1 MGWIRDRMEEI
12 EPPVQ
17 SFMELAQRLRKARS
31 WPRAERIKET
41 SLATYLGK
49 FDSGE
54 ALEWLEQRP
63 GALQALGEILDMT
76 QEEVD
81 EQLVQLQPPKAAGG
95 PRVRLRD
102 VPTRPMD
109 LRRDSLPP
117 GIPSQVRDV
126 GAWPLWWQAPI
137 GSGRTLAGQWLEARG
152 QVVFL
157 QAQNWAEAERQLP
170 EQGAVYIELGS
181 AEGVPFEASWPA
193 GLKICVATEA
203 PPPRPQE
210 PETERGLR
218 TLREFS
224 EGHSPRKHS
233 TSPWLVVS
241 SPEVSSWLRD
251 LVRWV
256 EERITADGFDGAECL
271 RWLETPEI
279 LARVDTPGTALGLI
293 GLFAT
298 FGRKGDATVLTKAR
312 GPGELARLF
321 LRMRLQQSEGVEL
334 SLEVLWKRLQHVG
347 RRLLLESETSGSD
360 ARSLDAWH
368 SLVHM
373 RPDDADLEWLKELER
388 QGLKLDRAS
397 LEKLQGR
404 LPQEAFRVVR
414 TLRELGLLGERCPQQ
429 WAFQPSWVLAGL
441 IEQAI
446 LETLEQGPLAWGGVL
461 LRQEH
466 AAAVF
471 DALLERCR
479 SGDFTLVRGVLREPD
494 LRSPAWVAALEA
506 SFRVLGLVVLEG
518 KAVPDELRLS
528 VLRLQRALVVP
539 DSGGLPRPR
548 IAYELASARD
558 SLLVDHRVWYG
569 ALLALSESLQPGA
582 DLAIESWCAKPSADA
597 LRWLLY
603 MASYRSTHERRMPEE
618 WLLPLLLL
626 GGRLTD
632 RLGPLTPPSVAA
644 PLLLQPERLLR
655 FIQQQNLSLSQL
667 NQAVSWHALGT
678 LLPEY
683 ARRRGVDWAQC
694 ARDVWAAWL
703 SSSALELPPFLQP
716 DEAHA
721 AIFWK
726 FLPPRAVEALADKR
740 HRHLLGEKDA
750 CRFFQQEHW
759 DAFMRV
765 WLAQAEPWGVG
776 TLHALWQRIPLEH
789 VRQALRA
796 GKPDSHDHATRKEL
810 WQRMPEV
817 FCEEIDGLFRQGQWD
832 KGLTQVWGAPPSYI
846 PRLLASAKAALEH
859 RGSPPPS
866 SVVQWLHQM
875 IAQRAPDW
883 SKAWTLLEY
892 LIPPAPVSL

>member
-1 MGWIRDRMEEI
+1 MGWIRDRMEEL
-12 EPPVQ
+12 EPPVH
-17 SFMELAQRLRKARS
+17 SFMELAQRLRKASS
-31 WPRAERIKET
+31 WPPGERIKET

-49 FDSGE
+49 FDAGE

-76 QEEVD
+76 QEEAG
-81 EQLVQLQPPKAAGG
+81 EQLFQLQPPRAAGG
-95 PRVRLRD
+95 LRVRLRD

-109 LRRDSLPP
+109 LRRDPLPP
-117 GIPSQVRDV
+117 GTPPEVRDS
-126 GAWPLWWQAPI
+126 ASWPLWWQAPI
-137 GSGRTLAGQWLEARG
+137 GSGRTLTGQWLEARG
-152 QVVFL
+152 QAVFL
-157 QAQNWAEAERQLP
+157 QAQTWAEAEHQLP
-170 EQGAVYIELGS
+170 EEGAVYIELGS
-181 AEGVPFEASWPA
+181 AEGVPSHASWPF
-193 GLKICVATEA
+193 GLKICVATES

-210 PETERGLR
+210 LEPERGLR
-218 TLREFS
+218 SLRELS
-224 EGHSPRKHS
+224 EGQAPRRHPS
-233 TSPWLVVS
+233 SPWRVVS
-241 SPEVSSWLRD
+241 NPEVGSWLRD

-256 EERITADGFDGAECL
+256 EERVTADGFDGAECL
-271 RWLETPEI
+271 RWLEIPEI
-279 LARVDTPGTALGLI
+279 LARIDTPGTALGLI

-298 FGRKGDATVLTKAR
+298 FGRKGDTAALTKAR
-312 GPGELARLF
+312 GPGDLARLF

-334 SLEVLWKRLQHVG
+334 PLDALWTRLQHVA
-347 RRLLLESETSGSD
+347 RCLLLESEVPWFE

-373 RPDDADLEWLKELER
+373 RPDDGDLEWLKELER

-397 LEKLQGR
+397 LERLQGR
-404 LPQEAFRVVR
+404 LPPDAFRVVR

-429 WAFQPSWVLAGL
+429 WAFQPPWVLAGL

-446 LETLEQGPLAWGGVL
+446 LEALEQGPLAWGGIL

-466 AAAVF
+466 AGAVF
-471 DALLERCR
+471 EALLERCR
-479 SGDFTLVRGVLREPD
+479 SEDFALVRGVLREPD
-494 LRSPAWVAALEA
+494 VRSPAWVAALEA

-518 KAVPDELRLS
+518 KSVPDELRLS

-539 DSGGLPRPR
+539 DAGGLPRPR
-548 IAYELASARD
+548 IAYELASAKD
-558 SLLVDHRVWYG
+558 SLLVDHRVWYA
-569 ALLALSESLQPGA
+569 ALLALSETLRPEA
-582 DLAIESWCAKPSADA
+582 DLALESWCARPSADA

-626 GGRLTD
+626 GGRLMD

-655 FIQQQNLSLSQL
+655 FVQQQNLSLSQL
-667 NQAVSWHALGT
+667 NQAVSWHALGP

-683 ARRRGVDWAQC
+683 ARRRGGDWEQC
-694 ARDVWAAWL
+694 ARDVWGAWL
-703 SSSALELPPFLQP
+703 SSNALELPPFLQP

-721 AIFWK
+721 AVFWQ
-726 FLPPRAVEALADKR
+726 FLPPRAVEVLAGRR
-740 HRHLLGEKDA
+740 HRQLLGEKDA
-750 CRFFQQEHW
+750 CRFFRREHW
-759 DAFMRV
+759 DAFVRV

-776 TLHALWQRIPLEH
+776 SPHALWQRIPPEH
-789 VRQALRA
+789 VRQVLRA
-796 GKPDSHDHATRKEL
+796 GKPDIHDHAIRKEL

-817 FCEEIDGLFRQGQWD
+817 LCEEIDALFRQGQWD

-846 PRLLASAKAALEH
+846 PRLLTSAKAALEH
-859 RGSPPPS
+859 RGAPPPS

-892 LIPPAPVSL
+892 LIPPAPV

>member
-1 MGWIRDRMEEI
+1 MGWIRDRMEEL

-31 WPRAERIKET
+31 WPRGERIKET

-49 FDSGE
+49 FDAGE

-63 GALQALGEILDMT
+63 GALQALGEILDMA

-81 EQLVQLQPPKAAGG
+81 GQLTQLQPPKPAGG
-95 PRVRLRD
+95 LRVRLRD

-109 LRRDSLPP
+109 LRRDPLPP
-117 GIPSQVRDV
+117 GIPSEVRDITS
-126 GAWPLWWQAPI
+126 WPLWWRAPI

-152 QVVFL
+152 QAVFI
-157 QAQNWAEAERQLP
+157 QAQTWAEAERQLP
-170 EQGAVYIELGS
+170 DQGPVYVELGS
-181 AEGVPFEASWPA
+181 AEGVSSHASWPS
-193 GLKICVATEA
+193 GLKICIATES
-203 PPPRPQE
+203 PPPPLPQE
-210 PETERGLR
+210 LEPERSLRGQ
-218 TLREFS
+218 RELP
-224 EGHSPRKHS
+224 EGQAPRRNPS
-233 TSPWLVVS
+233 SPWLVVS
-241 SPEVSSWLRD
+241 SPEVRSWLRD

-256 EERITADGFDGAECL
+256 EERITVDGFDGAECQ

-279 LARVDTPGTALGLI
+279 LARVDTSGTALGLI

-298 FGRKGDATVLTKAR
+298 FGRKGDATALAKAR
-312 GPGELARLF
+312 GPGDLARLF

-334 SLEVLWKRLQHVG
+334 PLEFLWKRLQHVA
-347 RRLLLESETSGSD
+347 RCLLLESETPWFE
-360 ARSLDAWH
+360 ALSLDAWH
-368 SLVHM
+368 ALVHM

-404 LPQEAFRVVR
+404 LPPDAFRVVR

-429 WAFQPSWVLAGL
+429 WAFQPPWVLAGL

-446 LETLEQGPLAWGGVL
+446 LETLEQGPHAWGGIL

-471 DALLERCR
+471 QALLERCR
-479 SGDFTLVRGVLREPD
+479 SGDLTLVRGVLGEPD
-494 LRSPAWVAALEA
+494 PRSPAWVAALEA
-506 SFRVLGLVVLEG
+506 SFRVLGLIVLEG
-518 KAVPDELRLS
+518 KSVPDELRLS

-539 DSGGLPRPR
+539 DAGGLPRPR
-548 IAYELASARD
+548 IAYELSSAQD
-558 SLLVDHRVWYG
+558 SLLVDHRVWYA
-569 ALLALSESLQPGA
+569 ALLALSETLRPEA
-582 DLAIESWCAKPSADA
+582 DLAIESWFIKPSAEA

-626 GGRLTD
+626 GGRLID
-632 RLGPLTPPSVAA
+632 RLGLLTPPSVAA

-667 NQAVSWHALGT
+667 NQAVSWHALGP

-683 ARRRGVDWAQC
+683 ARRRGVDWEQC
-694 ARDVWAAWL
+694 ARDVWGAWL
-703 SSSALELPPFLQP
+703 SSSAVELPPFLQP

-721 AIFWK
+721 AIFWQ
-726 FLPPRAVEALADKR
+726 FLPPRAVEALADRR
-740 HRHLLGEKDA
+740 HRQLLGEKDA
-750 CRFFQQEHW
+750 CRFFRQEHW
-759 DAFMRV
+759 DAFVRV
-765 WLAQAEPWGVG
+765 WLSQTEPWGVG
-776 TLHALWQRIPLEH
+776 SLHALWRRIPPEH

-796 GKPDSHDHATRKEL
+796 GKPDSHDHVTRKEL

-832 KGLTQVWGAPPSYI
+832 KGLLQVWGAPQSCI

-859 RGSPPPS
+859 RRAPPPS
-866 SVVQWLHQM
+866 SVIQWLHQM

-892 LIPPAPVSL
+892 LIPPAPV

>member
-1 MGWIRDRMEEI
+1 MGWIRDRMEYL

-31 WPRAERIKET
+31 WPRGERIKET

-49 FDSGE
+49 FDAGE

-63 GALQALGEILDMT
+63 GALQALGEILDMS

-81 EQLVQLQPPKAAGG
+81 ERLMQLQPPKVAGG
-95 PRVRLRD
+95 SRVRLRD

-117 GIPSQVRDV
+117 GIPSEVRDT
-126 GAWPLWWQAPI
+126 GSWPLWWQAPI

-152 QVVFL
+152 HAMFL
-157 QAQNWAEAERQLP
+157 QAQTWAEAEHQLP
-170 EQGAVYIELGS
+170 EQGAVYVELGS
-181 AEGVPFEASWPA
+181 AEGVPTQASWPP
-193 GLKICVATEA
+193 GLKICVATET

-210 PETERGLR
+210 PEPERGLR
-218 TLREFS
+218 SLHDFA
-224 EGHSPRKHS
+224 EGHAPRRPPA
-233 TSPWLVVS
+233 SPWLVVR
-241 SPEVSSWLRD
+241 SPEVRSWLRD

-256 EERITADGFDGAECL
+256 EERVTADGFNGAECL

-279 LARVDTPGTALGLI
+279 LARIDTPGTAMGLI

-298 FGRKGDATVLTKAR
+298 FGRKGDSSALTKAR
-312 GPGELARLF
+312 GPGDLARLF
-321 LRMRLQQSEGVEL
+321 LRMRLQQSEGVDL
-334 SLEVLWKRLQHVG
+334 PLDVLWKRLQHVG
-347 RRLLLESETSGSD
+347 QCLLLESESPWFE

-368 SLVHM
+368 ALVHM

-388 QGLKLDRAS
+388 QGLKLDRAD
-397 LEKLQGR
+397 LEKIQGR
-404 LPQEAFRVVR
+404 LPPDAFRVVR
-414 TLRELGLLGERCPQQ
+414 TMRELGLLGERGPQH
-429 WAFQPSWVLAGL
+429 WAFQPPWVLAGL

-446 LETLEQGPLAWGGVL
+446 LETLEQGAHAWGAIL

-466 AAAVF
+466 ATTVF
-471 DALLERCR
+471 EALLERCR
-479 SGDFTLVRGVLREPD
+479 SGDFSLVRSVLREPD

-518 KAVPDELRLS
+518 KSVPDELRLS

-539 DSGGLPRPR
+539 DASGLPRPR
-548 IAYELASARD
+548 IAYELASTKD
-558 SLLVDHRVWYG
+558 SFLLVDHRIWYA
-569 ALLALSESLQPGA
+569 ALLALSEALPPQA
-582 DLAIESWCAKPSADA
+582 DLAIESWFTKPSSDA

-603 MASYRSTHERRMPEE
+603 MASYRSTHEQRMPEE

-626 GGRLTD
+626 GGRLMD

-644 PLLLQPERLLR
+644 PLLLQAERLLR

-667 NQAVSWHALGT
+667 NQAVSWHAVGA

-683 ARRRGVDWAQC
+683 ARRRGVDWQQC
-694 ARDVWAAWL
+694 ARDVWASWL

-726 FLPPRAVEALADKR
+726 FLPPRAVEVLADRR

-750 CRFFQQEHW
+750 CRFFRQEHW
-759 DAFMRV
+759 DAFVQV
-765 WLAQAEPWGVG
+765 WLAQTEPWGVSP
-776 TLHALWQRIPLEH
+776 LQALWQRIPPEH

-796 GKPDSHDHATRKEL
+796 GKPDHHDHLTRKEL

-817 FCEEIDGLFRQGQWD
+817 FCEEIDALFRQGQWD
-832 KGLTQVWGAPPSYI
+832 RGLTQVWGAPPSYI

-859 RGSPPPS
+859 RRAPPPS

-892 LIPPAPVSL
+892 LIPPAPV